1 MKRLYYLLL
10 MVGLSTVLQARPDL
24 VPGER
29 YKFVSRAY
37 PSGGISIGA
46 PHGASTP
53 LYYFNGTSDD
63 QYWILQTGT
72 KASCYTLC
80 NAVSGQYITYTGLRD
95 DNHRYVE
102 LTDAPNGTSSEWT
115 IVQND
120 GYYNLQRADAAGEV
134 MNVRSGS
141 YMVGTYNSNGGSSN
155 EQFTILDAYGN
166 TVGEKVKGSGPG
178 QYFDLTLNDKS
189 PVYDKYNSALL
200 HTIPEE
206 CMNGNDYV
214 AYVQFAPTEPEYAD
228 YYLYIDGVAVSSGS
242 DFTFS
247 QVEGNKYYPVSVVGP
262 YGVVYET
269 YITFTSLPIVE
280 INGTFNSNYSY
291 GTIRVNQW
299 FTTGIDSLHT
309 AKLKWRGATAQGKP
323 KKSYA
328 IKLVDQN
335 YEPKDAS
342 FLGLRSDNNWIL
354 DAAYIDRS
362 RARNR
367 VSTDLWNDY
376 AAKPHY
382 QNEEPKAINGTRGQ
396 FVEVLLNGSY
406 NGIYCMTEKVDRKQ
420 LKLKK
425 YSADKEDNKRVRGCL
440 YKSSQW
446 SYSVLMGHEIG
457 STTLPKNSPPAYSNR
472 SMAWDNWE
480 LKYPDLEDNE
490 EIDWGPLWEAIN
502 FVATSNNYNFKR
514 YVDKY
519 FDMPVVRDYY
529 LLMEL
534 SFATDNHGKNLYWHC
549 YNRNKAEVN
558 ARGDSMVRMCLT
570 PWDFDGSWGRRWDGG
585 SSITQAD
592 QDWITFLWAH
602 EHGELT
608 LYKRLRDT
616 DYQSWNDSLAMRYA
630 LLRKGAFHTD
640 SLKARFNHYREQF
653 NVSGADRRETNRWA
667 TTGKESLNFE
677 DEKKF
682 LSIWIEQRL
691 AFMDQQYDIANI
703 ETAVQERTLH
713 ARFRVT
719 GGQGRMLIESGSA
732 RTCTLYDVSGKVVRT
747 LSVSEGFTEVNG
759 LARGLYL
766 IEGQKVMIR

>member
-37 PSGGISIGA
+37 PSGGIAIGA

-63 QYWILQTGT
+63 QYWVLQTGT
-72 KASCYTLC
+72 KAGCYTLC

-115 IVQND
+115 IVQNN

-166 TVGEKVKGSGPG
+166 TVGEKVKGSGLG

>member
-53 LYYFNGTSDD
+53 RYYFNGTSDD

>member
-1 MKRLYYLLL
+1 MRRLYYLLL
-10 MVGLSTVLQARPDL
+10 LVGLSTVLYARPDL

-37 PSGGISIGA
+37 PSGGIAIGA
-46 PHGASTP
+46 AHGASTP
-53 LYYFNGTSDD
+53 LYYFTGMSDD

-72 KASCYTLC
+72 KAGCYTLR

-102 LTDAPNGTSSEWT
+102 LTDTPDGTLSEWA
-115 IVQND
+115 IVQSG

-134 MNVRSGS
+134 LNVRSNT
-141 YMVGTYNSNGGSSN
+141 YMVGTYSSNGGDSN
-155 EQFTILDAYGN
+155 EQFTILDAHGN
-166 TVGEKVKGSGPG
+166 TVGEKVKGSGLG
-178 QYFDLTLNDKS
+178 QYFDLTLNDKA
-189 PVYDKYNSALL
+189 PVHDNYHNVLL

-206 CMNGNDYV
+206 CMDGNDYV

-228 YYLYIDGVAVSSGS
+228 YYLYIDGVAASSGS

-247 QVEGNKYYPVSVVGP
+247 RVESNKRYSVSVVGLQ
-262 YGVVYET
+262 GVEYET
-269 YITFTSLPIVE
+269 EITFTTLPIVE
-280 INGTFNSNYSY
+280 INGSFSSSYSY

-328 IKLVDQN
+328 VKLVDQN

-376 AAKPHY
+376 SAKPHY

-446 SYSVLMGHEIG
+446 SYSVLMGHESG
-457 STTLPKNSPPAYSNR
+457 SSTLPKTSPGAYSNR
-472 SMAWDNWE
+472 SMTWDNWE

-585 SSITQAD
+585 SSITQAN
-592 QDWITFLWAH
+592 QDWITFLWAN

-616 DYQSWNDSLAMRYA
+616 DYQNWNDSLAMRYA
-630 LLRKGAFHTD
+630 LLRQGAFHVD
-640 SLKARFNHYREQF
+640 SLKARFNRYHDQF
-653 NVSGADRRETNRWA
+653 VVSGADQRETNRWT
-667 TTGKESLNFE
+667 TTGRDKLDFE

-691 AFMDQQYDIANI
+691 AYLDEQYDIANI

-747 LSVSEGFTEVNG
+747 LSVDEGFTEVNG